1 MAHYCSIKGWI
12 DTRFEDVPALEQQIH
27 HYWCEASVAEPS
39 QERRDMYYQ
48 AWHFPKPSSNW
59 SAYTFLGLDFQQQY
73 LEWLQTGLMAL
84 LNLPFEITAY
94 FEITNEEFDDVTT
107 VWQIHHGTF
116 EESQK

>member
-1 MAHYCSIKGWI
+1 
-12 DTRFEDVPALEQQIH
+12 
-27 HYWCEASVAEPS
+27 
-39 QERRDMYYQ
+39 MYYQ

-94 FEITNEEFDDVTT
+94 FEITDEEFDDVTT